1 MIDTIHHFVTTVDL
15 SSVTDHLMTITNSD
29 VDIIGNF
36 QKAFANFVKSGQ
48 VWALL
53 GGIVVGYMF
62 RGFTS
67 Y

>member
-1 MIDTIHHFVTTVDL
+1 MINHLIVNLYIGSLPIIDFL
-15 SSVTDHLMTITNSD
+15 ASLTDKD

-36 QKAFANFVKSGQ
+36 QRSYQHFVQTGQ
-48 VWALL
+48 VWALIIGL
-53 GGIVVGYMF
+53 VVGYMF